1 MKNEVTLTNYTS
13 KKARQQALADKIK
26 LIDEELEK
34 IGVLNIKY
42 RIAGAIAFIETSQNT
57 INISGITDLSIAIRI
72 LSYYENLKTT
82 KNLVDKDHGL
92 PENFIFK
99 NINGYSISDIIHD
112 LNLKIATLIN
122 SDKIKI
128 LTESKAKLLPF
139 LNEESRFINA
149 LKEIDYLLKNN
160 KK

>member
-1 MKNEVTLTNYTS
+1 
-13 KKARQQALADKIK
+13 
-26 LIDEELEK
+26 
-34 IGVLNIKY
+34 
-42 RIAGAIAFIETSQNT
+42 
-57 INISGITDLSIAIRI
+57 
-72 LSYYENLKTT
+72 
-82 KNLVDKDHGL
+82 
-92 PENFIFK
+92 
-99 NINGYSISDIIHD
+99 
-112 LNLKIATLIN
+112 LKIATLIN